1 MPKRKASAKFLAA
14 GNAWRSH
21 LNEFRKNNPNMSLK
35 QQMKAASRTYK
46 KGSSAK
52 SSSSASSKGVM
63 VKTSKYEVR
72 VRRKSKRKSKKRSK
86 KGSKKRSKKRSR
98 TKRR

>member
-14 GNAWRSH
+14 GNAWRVH
-21 LNEFRKNNPNMSLK
+21 LTDFRKKNPNMSLK

-46 KGSSAK
+46 KGSSTK
-52 SSSSASSKGVM
+52 SSSSKGVM
-63 VKTSKYEVR
+63 VKTSKYEVN
-72 VRRKSKRKSKKRSK
+72 VRRKSKRKSKKRS
-86 KGSKKRSKKRSR
+86 R